1 MRKIFTAVFVILFG
15 VVLLIGISDSIS
27 LTEYENELS
36 TGSGSKYIAKNLNYE
51 YADNTGSVIKYP
63 EIIFGKTYN
72 AETGSANMVTSI
84 VVNYRS
90 FDTLGE
96 VTVLF
101 LAALGVSILMGS
113 ESKKKKFSKNGF
125 ILKTAAHIIFPIMLI
140 TGIYI
145 FTHGHLT
152 PGGGFP
158 GGSMIASSFLLLYM
172 ADEKFSLNINRFK
185 IAEGTAGTIY
195 VLLGAAGLLVG
206 GYFLMNF
213 LPTGTVG
220 DLFSA
225 GLVPIIY
232 VLIGLKVGSEITGVI
247 SDMMKEEVSL

>member
-1 MRKIFTAVFVILFG
+1 MRKIFTAVFVVLFG
-15 VVLLIGISDSIS
+15 VVLLLGISQSIS

-36 TGSGSKYIAKNLNYE
+36 AGSGKMFIEKR
-51 YADNTGSVIKYP
+51 ADYDYGNNTGVSFNYP
-63 EIIFGKTYN
+63 EVLFGKTHN

-101 LAALGVSILMGS
+101 LAALGVSILMSG
-113 ESKKKKFSKNGF
+113 EGKKRKLRKNGY
-125 ILKTAAHIIFPIMLI
+125 ILKTAARIIFPIMLI
-140 TGIYI
+140 TGVYI

-172 ADEKFSLNINRFK
+172 ADEKFALNLNSFK
-185 IAEGTAGTIY
+185 IVEGTAGTIY

-206 GYFLMNF
+206 GYFLLNF

-220 DLFSA
+220 NLFSA

-232 VLIGLKVGSEITGVI
+232 VLIGLKVGSEITGVL

>member
-1 MRKIFTAVFVILFG
+1 MRKVFTAIFIVLFG
-15 VVLLIGISDSIS
+15 VVLLLGIARSIP
-27 LTEYENELS
+27 LTEYDKEI
-36 TGSGSKYIAKNLNYE
+36 GPDKSGGRYIDKNVN
-51 YADNTGSVIKYP
+51 ADP
-63 EIIFGKTYN
+63 ETDNIFRPDEVLFGKTDN

-101 LAALGVSILMGS
+101 LAAVGISIFMGDR
-113 ESKKKKFSKNGF
+113 SKNKKRKKSGF
-125 ILKTAAHIIFPIMLI
+125 ILKTAAGYIFPIMLL

-172 ADEKFSLNINRFK
+172 ADDKFELNLSRFK
-185 IAEGTAGTIY
+185 IAEGTAGTLY
-195 VLLGAAGLLVG
+195 VLLGAAGLIIG

-225 GLVPIIY
+225 GLVPIVY

-247 SDMMKEEVSL
+247 SDMTKEEVSL